1 MKKTKTKLPK
11 YVMSRAYKKKWLI
24 PKFTLSD
31 THSILNGAKCPVAG
45 YCLNGGTCQ
54 FFQAIGELSC
64 M

>member
-1 MKKTKTKLPK
+1 M
-11 YVMSRAYKKKWLI
+11 YVI
-24 PKFTLSD
+24 KFTLAD
-31 THSILNGAKCPVAG
+31 TYSILNGANCPVAG